1 MFISGLVSISF
12 RSLEPEKV
20 ISMVEEAKLEAIE
33 WGGDVHSPHGNIKQ
47 AESLRQKCQDAGI
60 DLPTYGSYYRAA
72 VRNEKNPEFSAVLDS
87 AAALGV
93 KTIRVWAGNRGSADA
108 DDAYRQAVADDL
120 MKISSQAA
128 KLNISIGLEHHGG
141 TLTDVR
147 GSTLALAEALP
158 DENINFYWQPP
169 VGSGLL
175 ENLEMIELLTP
186 RMSHI
191 HVFHWRHI
199 DGKTE
204 RLPLSDGVA
213 DWARYF
219 EAIQDNEERGA
230 MLEFARNDSVEQFYQ
245 DAAVLRTLL
254 RKE

>member
-12 RSLEPEKV
+12 RSLDPEKV
-20 ISMVEEAKLEAIE
+20 ISMVEESQLEAIE
-33 WGGDVHSPHGNIKQ
+33 WGGDVHSPHGDTKQ
-47 AESLRQKCQDAGI
+47 AESLRRKCADAGI
-60 DLPTYGSYYRAA
+60 VLPTYGSYYRAA
-72 VRNEKNPEFSAVLDS
+72 VKDEKNPEFDAVLDS

-93 KTIRVWAGNRGSADA
+93 KTIRVWAGNLGSADA
-108 DDAYRQAVADDL
+108 DEAYRQAVAEDL
-120 MKISSQAA
+120 LNISAKAA
-128 KLNISIGLEHHGG
+128 KQGISIGLEHHGG

-147 GSTLALAEALP
+147 ESTLALVKAVP
-158 DENINFYWQPP
+158 DENITFYWQPP
-169 VGSGLL
+169 IGSGLQ
-175 ENLEMIELLTP
+175 ENLDMIEALKP

-191 HVFHWRHI
+191 HVFHWRHV

-219 EAIQDNEERGA
+219 DAIADDVERGA
-230 MLEFARNDSVEQFYQ
+230 LLEFARNDSVEQFYQ

-254 RKE
+254 KKD